1 VPTYGSAQKR
11 DAARL
16 SFVPGRNSGLH
27 PAVVTKS
34 AFDPAGQNHYV
45 RAVESRSAAANS
57 PRAEHASIAPSLLR
71 HLDSIGGNIIR
82 FIRTAQGLIAF
93 TLITLGVAVTKFNA
107 SSRVIHPLILRQ
119 IHRAGLRLLPMV
131 SFLACALGLMIIGQM
146 VALLTRVGAQNLAGT
161 VMVTVVVREL
171 GPLAAALLVLARAG
185 AAYVIEL
192 GTARALGEVEAL
204 EALCIDPIHYLVIPR
219 MVGLALAIFSLTV
232 YFIIVT
238 LVSGYLFAFVQDVPL
253 LPGDY
258 FKQLAA
264 ALTWEDF
271 ALLALKTCG
280 FGVIITVVTCYQG
293 LAQPLRLEQV
303 SGATTRAVIQSV
315 VACVLLDVLFIII
328 YLVM

>member
-1 VPTYGSAQKR
+1 MESSSAKLP
-11 DAARL
+11 D
-16 SFVPGRNSGLH
+16 V
-27 PAVVTKS
+27 
-34 AFDPAGQNHYV
+34 
-45 RAVESRSAAANS
+45 
-57 PRAEHASIAPSLLR
+57 EHAPPVPLPFR
-71 HLDSIGGNIIR
+71 QLDAIGRSIIR
-82 FIRTAQGLIAF
+82 FLQTAQGLIAF

-107 SSRVIHPLILRQ
+107 SSRLIHPLISSQ
-119 IHRAGLRLLPMV
+119 IYRAGLHLLPMI
-131 SFLACALGLMIIGQM
+131 SFLACALGLMIIGQT

-258 FKQLAA
+258 FKQLAV

-303 SGATTRAVIQSV
+303 SGATTRAVVQSV
-315 VACVLLDVLFIII
+315 VSCVLLDVLFIII

>member
-1 VPTYGSAQKR
+1 MESSSAN
-11 DAARL
+11 L
-16 SFVPGRNSGLH
+16 SDV
-27 PAVVTKS
+27 
-34 AFDPAGQNHYV
+34 
-45 RAVESRSAAANS
+45 
-57 PRAEHASIAPSLLR
+57 EHAPPVPLPFR
-71 HLDSIGGNIIR
+71 QLDAIGRSIIR
-82 FIRTAQGLIAF
+82 FLQTAQGLIAF

-107 SSRVIHPLILRQ
+107 SSRLIHPLISSQ
-119 IHRAGLRLLPMV
+119 IYRAGLHLLPMI
-131 SFLACALGLMIIGQM
+131 SFLACALGLMIIGQT

-232 YFIIVT
+232 YFIFVT

-258 FKQLAA
+258 FKQLAV

-303 SGATTRAVIQSV
+303 SGATTRAVVQSV

>member
-1 VPTYGSAQKR
+1 MESSSANLP
-11 DAARL
+11 D
-16 SFVPGRNSGLH
+16 V
-27 PAVVTKS
+27 
-34 AFDPAGQNHYV
+34 
-45 RAVESRSAAANS
+45 
-57 PRAEHASIAPSLLR
+57 EHAPSVPLPFR
-71 HLDSIGGNIIR
+71 QLDDIGRTIIR
-82 FIRTAQGLIAF
+82 FLQTAQGLIAF

-107 SSRVIHPLILRQ
+107 SSRLIHPLISSQ
-119 IHRAGLRLLPMV
+119 IYRAGLHLLPMI
-131 SFLACALGLMIIGQM
+131 SFLACALGLMIIGQT

-258 FKQLAA
+258 FKQLAV

-303 SGATTRAVIQSV
+303 SGATTRAVVQSV

>member
-1 VPTYGSAQKR
+1 MESSSANLP
-11 DAARL
+11 D
-16 SFVPGRNSGLH
+16 V
-27 PAVVTKS
+27 
-34 AFDPAGQNHYV
+34 
-45 RAVESRSAAANS
+45 
-57 PRAEHASIAPSLLR
+57 EHAPPAPLLFRSL
-71 HLDSIGGNIIR
+71 DAIGRSIIR
-82 FIRTAQGLIAF
+82 FIQTAQGLIAF

-107 SSRVIHPLILRQ
+107 SSRLIHPLISSQ
-119 IHRAGLRLLPMV
+119 IYRAGLHLLPMI
-131 SFLACALGLMIIGQM
+131 SFLACALGLMIIGQT

-258 FKQLAA
+258 FKQLAV

-303 SGATTRAVIQSV
+303 SGATTRAVVQSV

>member
-1 VPTYGSAQKR
+1 
-11 DAARL
+11 
-16 SFVPGRNSGLH
+16 
-27 PAVVTKS
+27 
-34 AFDPAGQNHYV
+34 
-45 RAVESRSAAANS
+45 VENSAAANL
-57 PRAEHASIAPSLLR
+57 PDMEKAALALLLR
-71 HLDSIGGNIIR
+71 QLDSVGGSIIR
-82 FIRTAQGLIAF
+82 FLQTAQGLIAF

-107 SSRVIHPLILRQ
+107 SAHVIHPLIRSQ
-119 IHRAGLRLLPMV
+119 VYRAGLRLLPMI

-171 GPLAAALLVLARAG
+171 GPLAAALLVLARGG
-185 AAYVIEL
+185 AAFVIEL

-232 YFIIVT
+232 YFI
-238 LVSGYLFAFVQDVPL
+238 LVALISGYLFAFVQDVPL

-258 FKQLAA
+258 LRQLAG
-264 ALTWEDF
+264 ALSWQDF
-271 ALLALKTCG
+271 ALLALKTSC
-280 FGVIITVVTCYQG
+280 FGIVIAVATCYQG

-303 SGATTRAVIQSV
+303 SGATTRAVVQSL
-315 VACVLLDVLFIII
+315 VACVLMDVLFIIV

>member
-1 VPTYGSAQKR
+1 LPFRQL
-11 DAARL
+11 DAI
-16 SFVPGRNSGLH
+16 GR
-27 PAVVTKS
+27 T
-34 AFDPAGQNHYV
+34 
-45 RAVESRSAAANS
+45 
-57 PRAEHASIAPSLLR
+57 
-71 HLDSIGGNIIR
+71 IIR
-82 FIRTAQGLIAF
+82 FIQTAQGLIAF

-107 SSRVIHPLILRQ
+107 SSRLIHPLIRSQ
-119 IHRAGLRLLPMV
+119 IYRAGLHLLPMI
-131 SFLACALGLMIIGQM
+131 SFLACALGLMIIGQT

>member
-1 VPTYGSAQKR
+1 MESSSAN
-11 DAARL
+11 L
-16 SFVPGRNSGLH
+16 SDV
-27 PAVVTKS
+27 
-34 AFDPAGQNHYV
+34 
-45 RAVESRSAAANS
+45 
-57 PRAEHASIAPSLLR
+57 EHAPPVPLPFR
-71 HLDSIGGNIIR
+71 QLDAIGRSIIR
-82 FIRTAQGLIAF
+82 FLQTAQGLIAF

-107 SSRVIHPLILRQ
+107 SSRLIHPLISSQ
-119 IHRAGLRLLPMV
+119 IYRAGLHLLPMI
-131 SFLACALGLMIIGQM
+131 SFLACALGLMIIGQT

-258 FKQLAA
+258 FKQLAV

-303 SGATTRAVIQSV
+303 SGATTRAVVQSV